1 MAGEESSSFSLGQG
15 FGLVGAGLSLAGGIS
30 SYYASKANASI
41 MKAQG
46 RIDNAVAQANA
57 QAIELSGMEDA
68 QVVFNNAQAKANQK
82 AFENSLLSANRQLII
97 QKGVLANEEYSR
109 KIRATT
115 AQAKAAN
122 PHLSSDVIKSM
133 ELESFYKI
141 ASENIDIAA
150 QLQSI
155 DSQMTDNQ
163 RVRKYE
169 LQLGAYESNKI
180 RRSSQNNAFYT
191 RLSGQNAL
199 SSANLRAGQMKLQA
213 RSDLIGSFAS
223 SASSASA
230 FL

>member
-1 MAGEESSSFSLGQG
+1 MALSMIA
-15 FGLVGAGLSLAGGIS
+15 GLAGAGLNLAGGIS
-30 SYYASKANASI
+30 SYYASRANASI
-41 MKAQG
+41 ARAQG

-57 QAIELSGMEDA
+57 EAIELSGMEDA
-68 QVVFNNAQAKANQK
+68 KVVFNNAQAKANQK
-82 AFENSLLSANRQLII
+82 MFENSLLSANRQLII
-97 QKGVLANEEYSR
+97 QKGALANEEYSR
-109 KIRATT
+109 NIRATT

-141 ASENIDIAA
+141 ASGNIDTAA

-155 DSQMTDNQ
+155 DAQMTDNQ
-163 RVRKYE
+163 RVGKYE
-169 LQLGAYESNKI
+169 LQLAAYEGNKV
-180 RRSSQNNAFYT
+180 RRASQNNAFYT

-223 SASSASA
+223 SASSAA
-230 FL
+230 TYLN